1 MGRYGLNGDAHLVLH
16 RVHRESSQNLLTSDT
31 AKWAGRLAR
40 PAFPTPPAQ
49 HRARTFPGG
58 RGARARLN

>member
-16 RVHRESSQNLLTSDT
+16 RVPRESSQNLLTSDT

-40 PAFPTPPAQ
+40 PGLSDSPGPTPSPDVSRWPW
-49 HRARTFPGG
+49 RACAP
-58 RGARARLN
+58 